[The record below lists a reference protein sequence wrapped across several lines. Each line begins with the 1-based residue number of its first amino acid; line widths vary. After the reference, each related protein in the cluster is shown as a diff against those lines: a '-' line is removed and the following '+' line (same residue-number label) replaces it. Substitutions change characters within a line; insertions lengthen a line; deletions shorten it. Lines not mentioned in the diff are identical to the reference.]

1 MENIGFII
9 HYADSSAARQEKENY
24 MFSGESPIDFPKIM
38 KGITKEDPIMEN
50 LDVDKL
56 EDLFKWY

>member
-1 MENIGFII
+1 MKVDLGVYVKTI
-9 HYADSSAARQEKENY
+9 YARTH
-24 MFSGESPIDFPKIM
+24 DFPKIM

-56 EDLFKWY
+56 EDLFK